1 MVFLTNNYTLHEMVS
16 NDQKPS
22 SLMTSDLQFIIK
34 YLAFKLWGYFPYHD
48 TYPSSFV
55 LVTFNCRYILT

>member
-1 MVFLTNNYTLHEMVS
+1 
-16 NDQKPS
+16 
-22 SLMTSDLQFIIK
+22 MTSDLQFIIK